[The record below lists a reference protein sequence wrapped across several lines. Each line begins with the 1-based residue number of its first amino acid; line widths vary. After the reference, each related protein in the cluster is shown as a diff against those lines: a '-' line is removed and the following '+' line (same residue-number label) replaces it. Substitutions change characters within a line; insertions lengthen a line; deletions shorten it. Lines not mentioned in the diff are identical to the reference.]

1 MNAPSR
7 VASVLVLLGTL
18 FSPGLTG
25 AQKPAP
31 VSDSALERE
40 FAKTVRPFVSE
51 YCADCHS
58 SPQPEAQLDLTS
70 FAKLSSVLED
80 LPHWTLLMERLNHR
94 EMPPSS
100 ERQPPADLRQKVID
114 WVKAVRANEL
124 RKHAGDPG
132 PVLARRLSNSEYNY
146 TIRDLTGV
154 NLEPTREFPV
164 DPANQSGFDNT
175 GESLTMSPALFNKY
189 LLATREV
196 ADHMA
201 LTPDGFVFAPGPV
214 LAETDRDQFAIK
226 RIVDFY
232 HSQPTDYADYFEAAW
247 RFKHRV
253 ALGNPAATLTSV
265 ARARKVSPKY
275 LPLVWRILGEGV
287 APLQTRAAEVGPI
300 AKLQAMWKALPA
312 PASAKLGAR
321 EAESLRARYVEM
333 RDFVVRIRRNTAMQ
347 FTAPLVSGP
356 PAPPRDPAV
365 AGRGAGGYG
374 RRAGLPA
381 ASQPLLTWKYE
392 QFNKHRRTFDPG
404 ALRNDTDAR
413 QEPPKLPPFAG
424 LHNEASVRWAAVM
437 KTAQLA
443 DPDLVV
449 PAGKRARYE
458 ESFARFAD
466 VFPDAFYIQERGKFF
481 PDNSADAGRLLSA
494 GYHSVMGFWRDDNPL
509 VELILD
515 EKGKQ
520 ELDRL
525 WTEFDFYANHTAR
538 TLIQFYFNQAGEVQG
553 GGAEAALPRPVGR
566 EVTDSSVIAEVRDQ
580 YVALAKASGNAIAAA
595 WMPQHFDRID
605 STLRS
610 LEKMRTAAEP
620 VQVEALAKFA
630 ARAYRRPLTKAERDG
645 VVVYYQKLR
654 QGGLSHEDAMR
665 DSVASILISP
675 MFLYRIDLRN
685 PTMGSPA
692 LAAVHAAIPLSGYEL
707 ASRLSYFLWSSMP
720 DQELLN
726 HAATGDLSRR
736 DVLIAQARRML
747 KDPRARG
754 LATEFAASWLDS
766 RHFETFN
773 SVDRE
778 RFPAFT
784 NDLREAMFEEPVRF
798 FEDLIRNN
806 RSVLDLLYGNYTFV
820 NPVLA
825 NHYGIPGVTG
835 MPDQAG
841 KSKPGQAGKS
851 GKSKEDDWV
860 RVDDAG
866 RYERG
871 GLLPMAVFLT
881 QASPGLRTSPVKRGY
896 WVVRRLLGE
905 VIPPPPATVPELPED
920 EARTDAP
927 LRDVLAQHRSNPVCA
942 GCHARFDV
950 FGLALEGY
958 GPVGEA
964 RTKDLAG
971 RAVDASATF
980 PGAFQGSGFRGVQAY
995 IRKKRQQDFL
1005 ENISRKLLSYA
1016 LSRSL
1021 QLSDDPVVERMQT
1034 RMSATGY
1041 QFNSLVETIVT
1052 SRQFLNRRRPESV
1065 QLRTAR

>member
-7 VASVLVLLGTL
+7 VASVLFLLGAVFT
-18 FSPGLTG
+18 PVRTG
-25 AQKPAP
+25 AQKPAA
-31 VSDSALERE
+31 VSDPVLERE
-40 FAKTVRPFVSE
+40 FSQTVRPFVNE

-58 SPQPEAQLDLTS
+58 GPRPEAQLDLTS

-80 LPHWTLLMERLNHR
+80 LPHWTLLMERLNHQ

-100 ERQPPADLRQKVID
+100 EPQPPADLRQKVID

-154 NLEPTREFPV
+154 DLRPTREFPV
-164 DPANQSGFDNT
+164 DPANQFGFDNT

-214 LAETDRDQFAIK
+214 LAETDRDQFAIR

-232 HSQPTDYADYFEAAW
+232 RSQPTDYADYFEAAW
-247 RFKHRV
+247 RYKHRV
-253 ALGNPAATLTSV
+253 ALGNATATLASA
-265 ARARKVSPKY
+265 ARAKKVSPKY
-275 LPLVWRILGEGV
+275 LPLVWRILGESV
-287 APLQTRAAEVGPI
+287 APRQTRGAEVGPI

-312 PASAKLGAR
+312 PASTKLSAK
-321 EAESLRARYVEM
+321 EADTLRTRCVEM
-333 RDFVVRIRRNTAMQ
+333 RDFVVRIRKNTAMQ

-365 AGRGAGGYG
+365 AGQAAGGYS
-374 RRAGLPA
+374 RRGGLPA
-381 ASQPLLTWKYE
+381 ASQPLLTWKYN
-392 QFNKHRRTFDPG
+392 QFNTHRRTFDPG
-404 ALRNDTDAR
+404 ALRNDTDAP
-413 QEPPKLPPFAG
+413 QEPPKLPAFAG

-449 PAGKRARYE
+449 PSGQRARYE
-458 ESFARFAD
+458 ESFARFAN
-466 VFPDAFYIQERGKFF
+466 VFPDTFYVQERGKFF

-509 VELILD
+509 IELILD

-520 ELDRL
+520 ELDKL
-525 WTEFDFYANHTAR
+525 WTEFDFSASHTAR
-538 TLIQFYFNQAGEVQG
+538 TFIQFYFNQAGEVRG
-553 GGAEAALPRPVGR
+553 GGSEAALPRPVGR

-580 YVALAKASGNAIAAA
+580 YIALAKASGNAVAAA
-595 WMPQHFDRID
+595 WMPHHFDRID

-610 LEKMRTAAEP
+610 LERMRAAAEP
-620 VQVEALAKFA
+620 VQLEALATFA

-645 VVVYYQKLR
+645 LLVYYQKLR
-654 QGGLSHEDAMR
+654 KQSALSHEDAMR
-665 DSVASILISP
+665 DAVASILISP
-675 MFLYRIDLRN
+675 VFLYRVDLRD
-685 PTMGSPA
+685 PA
-692 LAAVHAAIPLSGYEL
+692 RGVSGLASSHAAIPLSGYEL

-726 HAATGDLSRR
+726 HAAAGDLSRR
-736 DVLIAQARRML
+736 DVLIAQTRRML
-747 KDPRARG
+747 KDPRSRG

-778 RFPAFT
+778 RFPTFT

-798 FEDLIRNN
+798 FEDVIRNN

-835 MPDQAG
+835 
-841 KSKPGQAGKS
+841 KK
-851 GKSKEDDWV
+851 DDWV

-866 RYERG
+866 KYERG

-881 QASPGLRTSPVKRGY
+881 QSSPGLRTSAVKRGF

-905 VIPPPPATVPELPED
+905 VIPPPPPKVPELPQD
-920 EARTDAP
+920 EAKTDAP
-927 LRDVLAQHRSNPVCA
+927 LRDVLARHRSNPLCA

-950 FGLALEGY
+950 FGLAMEGY

-971 RAVDASATF
+971 RVIDASATF

-995 IRKKRQQDFL
+995 IKEKRQQDFL
-1005 ENISRKLLSYA
+1005 DNISRKLLSYS

-1021 QLSDDPVVERMQT
+1021 QLSDDPVVAQMKT
-1034 RMSATGY
+1034 RMSATSY
-1041 QFNSLVETIVT
+1041 QFGSLVETIVT
-1052 SRQFLNRRRPESV
+1052 SRQFLNRRRPESPRL
-1065 QLRTAR
+1065 QSAH